1 MRAEGRA
8 AGGTLG
14 LAPRCPERTHERDET
29 TAQPERG
36 VRALCWGAGG
46 FLMDRSH
53 VRGHCA
59 GNKETPGGSLR
70 REAEPRCCPAPV
82 HRGPPWACGS
92 SPEQSH
98 GADCGSRRD
107 RRPPAPAGDDGALRA
122 EDSGSEVRRVARLA
136 GDTAQ
141 ESPRESSVARQP
153 APTSQQNGSSVSASE
168 SLKIAPLPGRRA
180 MGRGIPAGS
189 HGRGVQPAPRGVRTR
204 CHLSGLR
211 RTGHHSAWPQ
221 TPQLSVRL
229 SVWVEW

>member
-1 MRAEGRA
+1 MRGIKRHLGVPSAERRSRA
-8 AGGTLG
+8 AARL
-14 LAPRCPERTHERDET
+14 
-29 TAQPERG
+29 
-36 VRALCWGAGG
+36 
-46 FLMDRSH
+46 RS
-53 VRGHCA
+53 
-59 GNKETPGGSLR
+59 T
-70 REAEPRCCPAPV
+70 EAR
-82 HRGPPWACGS
+82 RGPVARR
-92 SPEQSH
+92 PEQSH

-107 RRPPAPAGDDGALRA
+107 RRPPAPAGHDGALRA

-168 SLKIAPLPGRRA
+168 SVETAPLPGQRA
-180 MGRGIPAGS
+180 MGRGIPAGCR
-189 HGRGVQPAPRGVRTR
+189 GRGVQPAPRGVRTR

-211 RTGHHSAWPQ
+211 RMGHHSAWPQ